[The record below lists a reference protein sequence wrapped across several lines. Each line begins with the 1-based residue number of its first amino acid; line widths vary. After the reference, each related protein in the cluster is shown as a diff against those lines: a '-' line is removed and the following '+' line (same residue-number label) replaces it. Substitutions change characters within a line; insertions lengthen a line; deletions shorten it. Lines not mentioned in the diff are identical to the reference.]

1 MAISK
6 DLIVDRVVRRRYTA
20 SEVEQ
25 IIIDSGDK
33 TEKAG

>member
-25 IIIDSGDK
+25 IIDSGDK
-33 TEKAG
+33 TETAG